1 MNAMRTRVPENRR
14 PAHPGEL
21 LERLFL
27 DPLDMTQT
35 ELAERLAVPYKRVNS
50 LINGRRS
57 VTAETAL
64 LLARLFDT
72 TPEYWMNM
80 QAGYDLWEAQQ
91 GESRIK
97 LERVEP
103 ISS

>member
-1 MNAMRTRVPENRR
+1 MRTRLPESRR

-27 DPLDMTQT
+27 EPLGMTQT
-35 ELAERLAVPYKRVNS
+35 ELADRLGVPYKRVNS
-50 LINGRRS
+50 VINGRRS

-64 LLARLFDT
+64 LLARLFGT

-80 QAGYDLWEAQQ
+80 QAGYDLWEARH
-91 GESRIK
+91 GKSAEKI
-97 LERVEP
+97 ERVRP
-103 ISS
+103 LGS

>member
-1 MNAMRTRVPENRR
+1 MNAMRTRVPNNRR

-21 LERLFL
+21 LKRLFL
-27 DPLDMTQT
+27 DPLDMTQR

-50 LINGRRS
+50 LVNGRRS

-91 GESRIK
+91 GESRDK

-103 ISS
+103 INS

>member
-1 MNAMRTRVPENRR
+1 MNAMRTRVPDKRR

-21 LERLFL
+21 LKRLFL
-27 DPLDMTQT
+27 DPLDMTQS
-35 ELAERLAVPYKRVNS
+35 ELAERLDVPYKRVNS
-50 LINGRRS
+50 LVNGRRS

-72 TPEYWMNM
+72 TPEYWMSM

-91 GESRIK
+91 GESRDK

-103 ISS
+103 VNS

>member
-1 MNAMRTRVPENRR
+1 MRARVPESRR

-21 LERLFL
+21 LKRLFL
-27 DPLDMTQT
+27 TPLEMTQS
-35 ELAERLAVPYKRVNS
+35 EVAERLGVPDERVNS
-50 LINGRRS
+50 LVNGRRS

-80 QAGYDLWEAQQ
+80 QAGYDLWEALQ
-91 GESRIK
+91 GESRQK
-97 LERVEP
+97 LKQVEP